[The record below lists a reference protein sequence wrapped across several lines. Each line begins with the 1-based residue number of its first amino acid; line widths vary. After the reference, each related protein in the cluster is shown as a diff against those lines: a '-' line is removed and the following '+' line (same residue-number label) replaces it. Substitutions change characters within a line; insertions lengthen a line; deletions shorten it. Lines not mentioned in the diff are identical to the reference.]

1 MDQFAAIRDALRDLP
16 PPDEAGR
23 AAARARDA
31 SLTKPPGSL
40 GRLEEIAIWLAGW
53 RGAAVRA
60 PHVAVF
66 AGEHGVA
73 APGRAGGAVSAFPA
87 EVTAQMVANFRN
99 GGAAAN
105 QLARAA
111 GATFAVIPV
120 GMGRPTRDIALLPA
134 MDEGEACAAMAAGAA
149 ALPAGCDLLAP
160 GEMGIG
166 NTTAAAAICHALHG
180 GAAADW
186 TGRGTGVDGAGL
198 AAKVRA
204 VDAAA
209 RRAGPVRGL
218 EALRQLGGREIAA
231 MAGAILAARRARV
244 PVILDGYICCAAAAC
259 LADEAA
265 ALGVRGALDHCV
277 AGHLSAEGAHGALLE
292 RLGMAPVLS
301 LGMRL
306 GEGSGAALAIGIVR
320 AAAQC
325 HAGMATFAEA
335 GVAAGGA

>member
-1 MDQFAAIRDALRDLP
+1 MTDFDAIRAAMRDLP
-16 PPDEAGR
+16 PADEEAR

-31 SLTKPPGSL
+31 VLTKPPGAL
-40 GRLEEIAIWLAGW
+40 GRLEELAVWLAGW
-53 RGAAVRA
+53 RGVGVHA

-66 AGEHGVA
+66 AGDHGVA

-87 EVTAQMVANFRN
+87 EVTAQMVANFEA

-111 GATFAVIPV
+111 GAGFSVLAIEP
-120 GMGRPTRDIALLPA
+120 GRPTRDIALAPA
-134 MDEGEACAAMAAGAA
+134 MDEAETCAAMAAGAA
-149 ALPAGCDLLAP
+149 ALPEGCDLLVP

-186 TGRGTGVDGAGL
+186 TGRGTGVDAAGL
-198 AAKVRA
+198 DAKRRA
-204 VDAAA
+204 VEAAV
-209 RRAGPVRGL
+209 RRAGAPRGL

-231 MAGAILAARRARV
+231 IAGAILAARRARV

-265 ALGVRGALDHCV
+265 ALGVSGALDHCV
-277 AGHLSAEGAHGALLE
+277 AGHLSGEAAHGALLE
-292 RLGMAPVLS
+292 RLGMEPLLS
-301 LGMRL
+301 LGLRL

-320 AAAQC
+320 AAAAC
-325 HAGMATFAEA
+325 HTGMATFADA
-335 GVAAGGA
+335 GVSGG

>member
-1 MDQFAAIRDALRDLP
+1 MDDFAAIRAALRDLP
-16 PPDEAGR
+16 APDADAR

-31 SLTKPPGSL
+31 VLTKPPGAL
-40 GRLEEIAIWLAGW
+40 GRLEELAVWLAGW
-53 RGAAVRA
+53 RGVRVAA

-66 AGEHGVA
+66 AGDHGVA
-73 APGRAGGAVSAFPA
+73 APGRAEGAVSAFPA
-87 EVTAQMVANFRN
+87 EVTAQMVANFRA

-111 GATFAVIPV
+111 GAGFSVHEVAP
-120 GMGRPTRDIALLPA
+120 GRPTRDIAAAPA
-134 MDEGEACAAMAAGAA
+134 MDEAEVCAAMAAGAA
-149 ALPAGCDLLAP
+149 ALPEGCDLLVP

-180 GAAADW
+180 GAARDW

-204 VDAAA
+204 VGDAV

-218 EALRQLGGREIAA
+218 DALRELGGWEIAA

-244 PVILDGYICCAAAAC
+244 PVILDGYICGAAAAC
-259 LADEAA
+259 LLDEAA
-265 ALGVRGALDHCV
+265 ALGVAGALDHCV

-292 RLGMAPVLS
+292 RLGMAPLLS

-320 AAAQC
+320 GAAEC
-325 HAGMATFAEA
+325 HAGMATFADA
-335 GVAAGGA
+335 GVSDG